1 MGNGYSPK
9 ELVAV
14 PQVIGAS
21 QSVQVGKEEGLSA
34 GGSIHLR
41 VDALVSGVTVG
52 SGITLK
58 LQQKRFDSWADL
70 ASANSTLA
78 ITANG
83 EYTLRLMVERAADQ
97 ADMPLAKQ
105 VRLVV
110 VTAAGAA
117 VTVEKARLL
126 QSL

>member
-9 ELVAV
+9 ELAAI
-14 PQVIGAS
+14 PQRVLAS

-41 VDALVSGVTVG
+41 VDILVSAVTVG
-52 SGITLK
+52 SGITAK
-58 LQQKRFDSWADL
+58 LQQKRFDTWADL
-70 ASANSTLA
+70 ASANSSVA
-78 ITANG
+78 ITAAG
-83 EYTLRLMVERAADQ
+83 EVTIRLLVERAADQ

-105 VRLVV
+105 VRVV
-110 VTAAGAA
+110 VTTAAGAA
-117 VTVEKARLL
+117 VTVDKVRLL